1 MPLVRLRVARGILS
15 SLAVIVFACTS
26 VRAPQVLHQQ
36 YQWVATYPLGPFSP
50 GESLHVVWT
59 PRPVQAGASDPYEV
73 RFCIGVFGS
82 YGSVETLKKDQ
93 ELAGTGRPE
102 CPIASAVVGSEV
114 LRTRSDEGRQLEAY
128 LTLPNQPGLYNVLQ
142 IVISASPPSYS
153 ATTGAGI
160 IEIRGR

>member
-1 MPLVRLRVARGILS
+1 VRLQVARGIVW

-26 VRAPQVLHQQ
+26 VPAPQVLHQQ

-59 PRPVQAGASDPYEV
+59 PRPVQASASDPYEV
-73 RFCIGVFGS
+73 RLCVGVFGS
-82 YGSVETLKKDQ
+82 YGSVETLKK
-93 ELAGTGRPE
+93 EESASTGKPE

-128 LTLPNQPGLYNVLQ
+128 LTLPNQPGLYNVRQ
-142 IVISASPPSYS
+142 IVISGSPPSYS
-153 ATTGAGI
+153 ATSGAGI